1 MATLFSTPLQL
12 RGLALSNRLFMP
24 PMCQYSATDGLP
36 DDWHWQH
43 YVTRALGGVS
53 LIVIEATAVSPEGR
67 ISPAD
72 LGLWNDAQRDAF
84 KPLVEAIH
92 AAGARVAVQL
102 AHAGRKA
109 STSIPWLGKGQV
121 PETAGGWGTIA
132 PSAIPFDPA
141 DSVPQA
147 MDQGDIDRVK
157 KAFGDAARRAVEAGF
172 DAVELHAAH
181 GYLVHQFLSPLSNA
195 RTDQYGGDLSGRS
208 RLVRE
213 LVPLVRCELPA
224 TMPLLIRVSATD
236 GLPGGWDVDECAT
249 VLKGLQ
255 LEGVDFVDVSSGGL
269 APGARMTLGPGYQV
283 GFAGRIRA
291 ATGLPTGAVGLIT
304 SAEQVEQ
311 ILISG
316 SADAVSLGRLLLRD
330 PYWPARNLAPEARRV
345 PGQYLRA
352 FS

>member
-1 MATLFSTPLQL
+1 MPTLFSTPLRL
-12 RGLALSNRLFMP
+12 RGLELSNRLFMP

-36 DDWHWQH
+36 NAWHRQH
-43 YVTRALGGVS
+43 YLTRALGGVS

-84 KPLVEAIH
+84 RPLVDAIH
-92 AAGARVAVQL
+92 GAGAMVAVQL

-121 PETAGGWGTIA
+121 PESAGGWGTIA

-141 DSVPQA
+141 DSAPRD
-147 MDQGDIDRVK
+147 MDQGDIERVE
-157 KAFGDAARRAVEAGF
+157 KAFGDAARRALEAGF
-172 DAVELHAAH
+172 DAIELHAAH
-181 GYLVHQFLSPLSNA
+181 GYLVHQFLSPLSNLRSDA
-195 RTDQYGGDLSGRS
+195 YGGDLAGRS
-208 RLVRE
+208 RLLRE
-213 LVPLVRCELPA
+213 LVTIVRRELPA
-224 TMPLLIRVSATD
+224 TMPLLVRVSATD
-236 GLPGGWDVDECAT
+236 GLPGGWDVDECAA
-249 VLKGLQ
+249 VLKALKSD
-255 LEGVDFVDVSSGGL
+255 GVDFVDVSSGGL
-269 APGARMTLGPGYQV
+269 APGAKMILGPGYQV
-283 GFAGRIRA
+283 GFATRIRA
-291 ATGLPTGAVGLIT
+291 ATGLATGAVGLIT

-311 ILISG
+311 ILIAG

-330 PYWPARNLAPEARRV
+330 PYWPARNLAAEARRV

>member
-1 MATLFSTPLQL
+1 MSTLFSTPLQL
-12 RGLALSNRLFMP
+12 RGLTVSNRLFMP
-24 PMCQYSATDGLP
+24 PMCQYSASDGFP
-36 DDWHWQH
+36 NAWHHQH

-92 AAGARVAVQL
+92 AAGAKVGIQL

-121 PETAGGWGTIA
+121 PASAGGWLPIG
-132 PSAIPFDPA
+132 PSALPFDPA
-141 DSVPQA
+141 DSTPRV
-147 MDQGDIDRVK
+147 MDQAEIERIQN
-157 KAFGDAARRAVEAGF
+157 AFGAAARRAVEAGF

-181 GYLVHQFLSPLSNA
+181 GYLVHQFLSPLSNV
-195 RTDQYGGDLSGRS
+195 RGDQYGGDLAGRS

-213 LVPLVRCELPA
+213 LVALLRAQLPEA
-224 TMPLLIRVSATD
+224 MPLLVRVSATD
-236 GLPGGWDVDECAT
+236 GLPGGWDVDDCAT
-249 VLKGLQ
+249 VLSQ
-255 LEGVDFVDVSSGGL
+255 LKTEGVDFVDVSSGGL
-269 APGARMTLGPGYQV
+269 APGAKMTVGPGYQV

-330 PYWPARNLAPEARRV
+330 PYWPARNLAPEARHV

>member
-1 MATLFSTPLQL
+1 MPTLFSTPLRL
-12 RGLALSNRLFMP
+12 RGLTVSNRLFMP
-24 PMCQYSATDGLP
+24 PMCQYSAADGMP
-36 DDWHWQH
+36 DAWHHQH
-43 YVTRALGGVS
+43 YVTRAIGGVS

-84 KPLVEAIH
+84 RPLVDAVH
-92 AAGARVAVQL
+92 AAGAKVAVQL

-121 PETAGGWGTIA
+121 PESAGGWGTIA

-141 DSVPQA
+141 DSTPRAMSQA
-147 MDQGDIDRVK
+147 DLERVK

-181 GYLVHQFLSPLSNA
+181 GYLVHQFLSPLSNT
-195 RTDQYGGDLSGRS
+195 RDDRYGGDLPGRS

-213 LVPLVRCELPA
+213 LVTVLRRQLPDS
-224 TMPLLIRVSATD
+224 MPLLIRVSATD
-236 GLPGGWDVDECAT
+236 GLPGGWDVDECAA
-249 VLKGLQ
+249 VLEDLKP
-255 LEGVDFVDVSSGGL
+255 EGVDFVDVSSGGL
-269 APGARMTLGPGYQV
+269 APGAKMTLGPGYQV

-291 ATGLPTGAVGLIT
+291 AAGLPTGAVGLIT

-316 SADAVSLGRLLLRD
+316 MADAVSLGRLLLRD
-330 PYWPARNLAPEARRV
+330 PYWPARNLAPEARAV